1 MINLA
6 LVNEVPM
13 EQYLY
18 GVVGS
23 ELSSGWPT
31 EALKAQAVA
40 ARTFAIKQGNKYEIA
55 QVTDTTLDQ
64 AYYGYAKRIC
74 CGNTSC

>member
-1 MINLA
+1 MLS
-6 LVNEVPM
+6 L
-13 EQYLY
+13 
-18 GVVGS
+18 GS
-23 ELSSGWPT
+23 ELNSGWPA

-64 AYYGYAKRIC
+64 AYYGCKRIC
-74 CGNTSC
+74 CG